1 MCNEAIIVPPHCL
14 TPPLLTY
21 RGTHRP
27 HSSPALIARTHRPH
41 SSPALIAR
49 THRSHSSPAL
59 IAARTHRPQDSQ
71 RFSKVMKDSSGPQA
85 HSCGV
90 G

>member
-27 HSSPALIARTHRPH
+27 HSSPALIARTHR
-41 SSPALIAR
+41 
-49 THRSHSSPAL
+49 SHSSPAL

-71 RFSKVMKDSSGPQA
+71 RISKVMKDSSGPEA